1 MTCNFCELFLFVH
14 VVFYV
19 FSFEKIKNKCCA
31 DTYCN
36 HKKTIKKTK
45 TNTGYLNYSS
55 FWSSVQFEI
64 RTSWKHFGFY

>member
-55 FWSSVQFEI
+55 F
-64 RTSWKHFGFY
+64 